1 MRAEPL
7 VRYLP
12 TNATKPVT
20 VATALITVR
29 SRVRRQL
36 DPNNKHATPMLV
48 RLDVHVEPSRTHAEQ
63 GVWLA
68 PDAVALTI
76 DPGQACDQAFVY
88 GYLHLSDIFGN
99 DVSVS
104 GQQEVGFVTW
114 DPRRKMLQACGFLHT
129 QGMHGYSKCP
139 RAHAEGCSLNQTV
152 WRALVR
158 SMLHQYKRKGYL
170 HKLMLKHMDDLLRNT
185 DYELANS

>member
-1 MRAEPL
+1 MRSRL

-29 SRVRRQL
+29 SRVRSQL

-48 RLDVHVEPSRTHAEQ
+48 RLDVHVEPSRTPAEQ
-63 GVWLA
+63 GVRLA

-88 GYLHLSDIFGN
+88 GYLHLSDVFGN

>member
-1 MRAEPL
+1 MSVEPL

-36 DPNNKHATPMLV
+36 DPSNKHKTLMLV
-48 RLDVHVEPSRTHAEQ
+48 RLDVHVEPSRAHTEH
-63 GVWLA
+63 GVWQE
-68 PDAVALTI
+68 PEAVVFTI
-76 DPGQACDQAFVY
+76 DPGQACDTACVY
-88 GYLHLSDIFGN
+88 GYLHLSDVFGN

-104 GQQEVGFVTW
+104 GQQEVCFVTW
-114 DPRRKMLQACGFLHT
+114 DPHRNMLQACGFLHT

-139 RAHAEGCSLNQTV
+139 RAHAKGCSLNPTV
-152 WRALVR
+152 WRDLVK
-158 SMLHQYKRKGYL
+158 SVLHQYKRKGYL
-170 HKLMLKHMDDLLRNT
+170 HKLMLKHLDDLLRNT

>member
-1 MRAEPL
+1 
-7 VRYLP
+7 
-12 TNATKPVT
+12 
-20 VATALITVR
+20 
-29 SRVRRQL
+29 
-36 DPNNKHATPMLV
+36 MLV
-48 RLDVHVEPSRTHAEQ
+48 RLDVHVEPSRAHAEQ

-152 WRALVR
+152 WRALVK